1 MDERG
6 LLQFRVRKEEG
17 TDVTP
22 ARSAK
27 SFLAIAKC
35 DRCHSQIVLTS
46 REMREENG
54 HGRLDFANSE
64 EQRTSC
70 HLLWRMF

>member
-1 MDERG
+1 MLG
-6 LLQFRVRKEEG
+6 SRVRKEEG
-17 TDVTP
+17 TDATP

-27 SFLAIAKC
+27 SVLAIAKH

-46 REMREENG
+46 REMKGEHD

-70 HLLWRMF
+70 RLL